1 MMTSVKRPTVDT
13 TATQKTAAPRNQSV
27 SAGTD
32 LAAEIEPVTPGEV
45 RTKLDL
51 ARQFV
56 DMGDPESAR
65 HMLDEVLNEGDEV
78 QQQEAQRLIASLP

>member
-1 MMTSVKRPTVDT
+1 MSGVKRPASAPGQSQSSPTDIEMP
-13 TATQKTAAPRNQSV
+13 TAS
-27 SAGTD
+27 
-32 LAAEIEPVTPGEV
+32 EV

-65 HMLDEVLNEGDEV
+65 HMLDEVLKEGDAA
-78 QQQEAQRLIASLP
+78 QKQEAQQLIDTLP